1 MRQFATS
8 NAAATHGKIWER
20 AQIAAAIEIWQGR
33 KFAAAAAPFKIWQL
47 SEFAALAAAIKI
59 WQRSWYTFQN
69 LAKGAPGTHAHKAAP
84 VDHNG
89 YYVNLKVEKKYLTL
103 QVKCDII

>member
-1 MRQFATS
+1 MS

-20 AQIAAAIEIWQGR
+20 AKSQLPLKFDKAGNLQLPQLLLKFDSFQNLQLSQLLLKFDNAAGT
-33 KFAAAAAPFKIWQL
+33 PSKIWQ
-47 SEFAALAAAIKI
+47 AH
-59 WQRSWYTFQN
+59 
-69 LAKGAPGTHAHKAAP
+69 PGTHAHEVAP
-84 VDHNG
+84 VNHNR